1 MKKTLLFLAAIF
13 LTIPLAA
20 SAFAVDVKPKLKA
33 KPMKAMQSQIDVLES
48 QITQLLSALKE
59 RPAANPGR
67 DGRDGLSVS
76 GAQGAKGDK
85 GDKGETGSVGA
96 TGPSG
101 VAGVDGAAGA
111 DGVAGVA
118 GVAGVDGR
126 HGSGFPSGAI
136 VLMNGNCP
144 DGFTI
149 QGAQN
154 RWTVYANDTTGRP
167 WLTSG
172 SSAQLFMSAC
182 QVN

>member
-1 MKKTLLFLAAIF
+1 MKKVIALLCVVML
-13 LTIPLAA
+13 
-20 SAFAVDVKPKLKA
+20 AFAAPAVAEPKQKTTKA
-33 KPMKAMQSQIDVLES
+33 AKKIATLTKQVRTLEA
-48 QITQLLSALKE
+48 QLVELSKSIKSIN
-59 RPAANPGR
+59 AAPGR

-76 GAQGAKGDK
+76 GAQGPKGDK

-101 VAGVDGAAGA
+101 VAGVDGVDGA

-118 GVAGVDGR
+118 GVD
-126 HGSGFPSGAI
+126 GSGLPSGAI
-136 VLMNGNCP
+136 ILMNGNCP
-144 DGFTI
+144 DGFTV
-149 QGAQN
+149 QGPQN

>member
-1 MKKTLLFLAAIF
+1 MKKVIALVCVIVFVFAAPAVAETKKKTNKSAQKIATLTKQVSTLEAQLVE
-13 LTIPLAA
+13 LLKTIKSTNVA
-20 SAFAVDVKPKLKA
+20 
-33 KPMKAMQSQIDVLES
+33 
-48 QITQLLSALKE
+48 
-59 RPAANPGR
+59 PGR

-96 TGPSG
+96 TGPIG
-101 VAGVDGAAGA
+101 VAGVDGADGA

-118 GVAGVDGR
+118 GVD
-126 HGSGFPSGAI
+126 GSGLPSGAI
-136 VLMNGNCP
+136 ILMNGNCP

>member
-1 MKKTLLFLAAIF
+1 MKKVIALLCVVML
-13 LTIPLAA
+13 
-20 SAFAVDVKPKLKA
+20 AFAAPAVAEPKQKTTKAAKKIATLTKQVRTLEAQLVELLKTIKSTNVA
-33 KPMKAMQSQIDVLES
+33 
-48 QITQLLSALKE
+48 
-59 RPAANPGR
+59 PGR

-85 GDKGETGSVGA
+85 GDKGDKGETGSVGA

-101 VAGVDGAAGA
+101 VAGA
-111 DGVAGVA
+111 DGVDGVA
-118 GVAGVDGR
+118 GVAGVDG
-126 HGSGFPSGAI
+126 SGLPSGAI
-136 VLMNGNCP
+136 ILINGNCP

-149 QGAQN
+149 QGPQN